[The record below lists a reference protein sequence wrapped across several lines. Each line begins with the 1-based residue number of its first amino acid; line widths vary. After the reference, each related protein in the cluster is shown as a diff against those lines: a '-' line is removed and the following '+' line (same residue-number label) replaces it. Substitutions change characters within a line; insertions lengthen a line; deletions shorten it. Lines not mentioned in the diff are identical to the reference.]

1 MKNEFNSG
9 AQMSPQGWIAWYR
22 DPAWGANR
30 VIRDGKHDVIF
41 GSEGEAKDAAHDA
54 LMKHLNGNMTVE
66 MNIAPLPTSK
76 ERKFAQAA
84 RLLFI
89 DGRQVPVE
97 RKPRKGGERVS
108 A

>member
-22 DPAWGANR
+22 DPAWGENR
-30 VIRDGKHDVIF
+30 VIREGKHNVIF
-41 GSEGEAKDAAHDA
+41 PNKEEAKDAAHAA

-66 MNIAPLPTSK
+66 TNIAPLPTSK
-76 ERKFAQAA
+76 ERKFAEATKK
-84 RLLFI
+84 LL
-89 DGRQVPVE
+89 GGNVPVE
-97 RKPRKGGERVS
+97 RKARKGGERRVG